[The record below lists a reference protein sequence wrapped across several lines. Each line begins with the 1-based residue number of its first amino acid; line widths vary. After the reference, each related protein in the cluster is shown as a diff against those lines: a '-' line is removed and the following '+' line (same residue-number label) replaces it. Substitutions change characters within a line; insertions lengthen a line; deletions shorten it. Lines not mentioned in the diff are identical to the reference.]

1 MSHTKI
7 LCQTNIGST
16 IILMNPE
23 IQKNSEIETPKKSNF
38 FKEIIKFIIIITVS
52 VFFVRSF
59 IALPFIV
66 VGPSMDPTFNTGQYL
81 IVDRVSYRIHDPRRN
96 DVIVFRYPNDPRVFY
111 IKRIIGLPGE
121 TISIDTGKIKIINSE
136 NPEGIDLSNDYV
148 SKNHRSSENFKTILE
163 ENEYFVMGDNRT
175 ESSDSRAWGA
185 LDKKYI
191 IGRPI
196 LRLWPISKIDLVP
209 GKI

>member
-1 MSHTKI
+1 
-7 LCQTNIGST
+7 
-16 IILMNPE
+16 MNPE
-23 IQKNSEIETPKKSNF
+23 IQKNSEIETPKKENF
-38 FKEIIKFIIIITVS
+38 LKEIIKFIVIIIVS
-52 VFFVRSF
+52 VLFVRNF

-96 DVIVFRYPNDPRVFY
+96 DVIVFRYPNDPKVFY

-121 TISIDTGKIKIINSE
+121 TISIDTGRVNIINSE
-136 NPEGIDLSNDYV
+136 NPEGFDLSNDYV
-148 SKNHRSSENFKTILE
+148 SKNHRSSENFKTTLG

-175 ESSDSRAWGA
+175 ESSDSRAWGS
-185 LDKKYI
+185 LDEKYI